1 MQVIG
6 LDHYNICGT
15 EREIEDVRDFYCS
28 VLGFTEGFRPGFGID
43 GCWLYAN
50 GHALLHLTI
59 VEERTGKK
67 ETGNLHHIAL
77 RCQGLEEMVKTLT
90 AHGVTCQRNRVE
102 SLDITQL
109 FFHDPAGVRIEL
121 SFVGEQ

>member
-15 EREIEDVRDFYCS
+15 AEEIREVRDFYCK

-43 GCWLYAN
+43 GSWLYTN

-59 VEERTGKK
+59 VEDHVEKRD
-67 ETGNLHHIAL
+67 TGNLHHIAL
-77 RCQGLEEMVKTLT
+77 RCQGLEEMARTLT
-90 AHGVTCQRNRVE
+90 AHGVSYHRDRVE
-102 SLDITQL
+102 SLGITQL
-109 FFHDPAGVRIEL
+109 FIHDPAGVRIEL
-121 SFVGEQ
+121 SFAGE